1 MLAQSD
7 RDAFGAD
14 LVVIHSVTLPPRL
27 WLFMHSAV
35 YTSDMSS
42 ASSIHASIPATAE
55 TPQRVRAAVVGASG
69 YAGGE
74 TLRLLSAHPGVEV
87 ATVTA
92 HSSAGKHL
100 SEVAPHI
107 DLGHD
112 PVLQETTVETLRGHD
127 VVVLALPHGQS
138 GRISAQLRE
147 EDPSVLV
154 LDLGADHRLES
165 AQEWQDYYHSEH
177 SGTWT
182 YGMPELPLADGTR
195 QRELLRTA
203 REIAVPGCN
212 ATAVTLALAPL
223 VRAGLVDRTALSA
236 VLPVGYSGAGR
247 AAKQH
252 LLFSEASENASP
264 YAVGGSHRHVPEVL
278 QNLRRAT
285 GHEDMRLA
293 FTPVLVPM
301 SRGILAVCTAPVDP
315 GTTAEDLLGALTADY
330 GEEHFLRVLPEGV
343 FPSTA
348 QVVGANTLRIG
359 AAVDARSGQATVISA
374 LDNLVKGTAGAAVQS
389 LNLALGLPETTG
401 LTRTALAP

>member
-1 MLAQSD
+1 MALSSGETSPSQTPATP
-7 RDAFGAD
+7 AGGAD
-14 LVVIHSVTLPPRL
+14 PRRPR
-27 WLFMHSAV
+27 
-35 YTSDMSS
+35 
-42 ASSIHASIPATAE
+42 I
-55 TPQRVRAAVVGASG
+55 AVVGASG

-74 TLRLLSAHPGVEV
+74 TLRLLAGHPGVEV
-87 ATVTA
+87 ATVAA

-112 PVLQETTVETLRGHD
+112 PVLTETSADTLRGHD

-138 GRISAQLRE
+138 GQIAAALRA
-147 EDPSVLV
+147 EDPEVLV

-165 AQEWQDYYHSEH
+165 AQQWSDYYGSEH

-195 QRELLRTA
+195 QRDQLVGA

-212 ATAVTLALAPL
+212 ATAVSLALAPL
-223 VRAGLVDRTALSA
+223 LRAGLLDAERLSA

-252 LLFSEASENASP
+252 LLFSEASGSASP

-285 GHEDMRLA
+285 GRDGQRLA

-301 SRGILAVCTAPVDP
+301 SRGILAVCTAPVAE
-315 GTTAEDLLGALTADY
+315 GTTTADLLAALQADFA
-330 GEEHFLRVLPEGV
+330 EEHFVTVLPEGV
-343 FPSTA
+343 FPSTGEVA
-348 QVVGANTLRIG
+348 GANTLRIG
-359 AAVDARSGQATVISA
+359 ATVDRRSGQATVISA
-374 LDNLVKGTAGAAVQS
+374 LDNLVKGTAGAAIQS
-389 LNLALGLPETTG
+389 LNLALGLPEATG

>member
-1 MLAQSD
+1 MM
-7 RDAFGAD
+7 
-14 LVVIHSVTLPPRL
+14 SVTGDAVRSSLQGDLSVGNSARRPR
-27 WLFMHSAV
+27 V
-35 YTSDMSS
+35 
-42 ASSIHASIPATAE
+42 
-55 TPQRVRAAVVGASG
+55 AVVGASG

-74 TLRLLSAHPGVEV
+74 TLRLLASHPGVEI
-87 ATVTA
+87 ATVAA

-112 PVLQETTVETLRGHD
+112 PVLAETSVDTLRGHD

-138 GRISAQLRE
+138 GQIAAALRA
-147 EDPSVLV
+147 EDPDVLV
-154 LDLGADHRLES
+154 LDLGADHRLENS
-165 AQEWQDYYHSEH
+165 EDWSEYYGSEH

-195 QRELLRTA
+195 QRDLLVGA

-212 ATAVTLALAPL
+212 ATAVSLALAPL
-223 VRAGLVDRTALSA
+223 VRAGLVDAAQLSA

-252 LLFSEASENASP
+252 LMFAEASGNAAP

-285 GHEDMRLA
+285 GETGQRLT

-301 SRGILAVCTAPVDP
+301 SRGILAVCTAPVAE
-315 GTTAEDLLGALTADY
+315 GATTADLLGALQADY
-330 GEEHFLRVLPEGV
+330 ADEHFVTVLPEGV
-343 FPSTA
+343 FPATGE
-348 QVVGANTLRIG
+348 VTGANTLRIG
-359 AAVDARSGQATVISA
+359 AAVDRHSGQATVISA
-374 LDNLVKGTAGAAVQS
+374 LDNLVKGTAGAAIQS
-389 LNLALGLPETTG
+389 MNLALGLPEGTG

>member
-1 MLAQSD
+1 MALNSG
-7 RDAFGAD
+7 DASPSTAAPLGETT
-14 LVVIHSVTLPPRL
+14 HRPR
-27 WLFMHSAV
+27 
-35 YTSDMSS
+35 
-42 ASSIHASIPATAE
+42 I
-55 TPQRVRAAVVGASG
+55 AVVGASG

-74 TLRLLSAHPGVEV
+74 TLRLLAGHPGIEV
-87 ATVTA
+87 ATVAA

-112 PVLQETTVETLRGHD
+112 PVLAETSVDTLRGHD
-127 VVVLALPHGQS
+127 AVVLALPHGQS
-138 GRISAQLRE
+138 GQIAAALRA
-147 EDPSVLV
+147 EDPEVLV

-165 AQEWQDYYHSEH
+165 AEDWSDYYSSEH

-182 YGMPELPLADGTR
+182 YGMPELLLADGTR
-195 QRELLRTA
+195 QRDQLVGA

-212 ATAVTLALAPL
+212 ATAVSLALAPL
-223 VRAGLVDRTALSA
+223 LRAGLLDAERLSA

-252 LLFSEASENASP
+252 LLFSEASGSASP

-285 GHEDMRLA
+285 GRDGQRLA

-301 SRGILAVCTAPVDP
+301 SRGILAVCTAPVDE
-315 GTTAEDLLGALTADY
+315 GTSTADLLAALQADY
-330 GEEHFLRVLPEGV
+330 AEEHFITVLPEGV
-343 FPSTA
+343 FPSTGEVA
-348 QVVGANTLRIG
+348 GANTLRIG
-359 AAVDARSGQATVISA
+359 AAVDHRSGQATVISA
-374 LDNLVKGTAGAAVQS
+374 LDNLVKGTAGAALQS
-389 LNLALGLPETTG
+389 LNLALGLPEATG

>member
-1 MLAQSD
+1 MQP
-7 RDAFGAD
+7 
-14 LVVIHSVTLPPRL
+14 H
-27 WLFMHSAV
+27 V
-35 YTSDMSS
+35 YTSGMALIHGAASPSHEASAGSS
-42 ASSIHASIPATAE
+42 
-55 TPQRVRAAVVGASG
+55 TPRPRVAVVGASG

-74 TLRLLSAHPGVEV
+74 TLRLLADHPGVEV

-92 HSSAGKHL
+92 HSSAGKRL

-112 PVLQETTVETLRGHD
+112 PVLQDTGVETLRGHD

-138 GRISAQLRE
+138 GQIAAALRA
-147 EDPSVLV
+147 EDPDVLV

-165 AQEWQDYYHSEH
+165 AEDWRDYYGSEH

-195 QRELLRTA
+195 QRDLLTGA

-223 VRAGLVDRTALSA
+223 VRAGLLDAAQLSA

-252 LLFSEASENASP
+252 LMFSEASGTAAP
-264 YAVGGSHRHVPEVL
+264 YAVGGTHRHVPEVL

-285 GHEDMRLA
+285 GQDGQKLG

-301 SRGILAVCTAPVDP
+301 SRGILAVCTAPVAE
-315 GTTAEDLLGALTADY
+315 GTTTAGLLDALQADY
-330 GEEHFLRVLPEGV
+330 ADEHFLTVLPEGR
-343 FPSTA
+343 FPATGEVA
-348 QVVGANTLRIG
+348 GANTLRIG
-359 AAVDARSGQATVISA
+359 AAVDHRSGQATVISA
-374 LDNLVKGTAGAAVQS
+374 LDNLVKGTAGAALQS
-389 LNLALGLPETTG
+389 MNLALGLPETTG

>member
-1 MLAQSD
+1 M
-7 RDAFGAD
+7 
-14 LVVIHSVTLPPRL
+14 T
-27 WLFMHSAV
+27 
-35 YTSDMSS
+35 S
-42 ASSIHASIPATAE
+42 ASTASPARTMSDPASRR
-55 TPQRVRAAVVGASG
+55 PRVAVVGASG

-74 TLRLLSAHPGVEV
+74 TLRLLAGHPGVEV

-92 HSSAGKHL
+92 HSSAGRPL

-112 PVLQETTVETLRGHD
+112 PVLQETSVETLRGHD

-138 GRISAQLRE
+138 GAIAAALRA

-165 AQEWQDYYHSEH
+165 AQDWEDYYRSEH

-195 QRELLRTA
+195 QRDLLRDA
-203 REIAVPGCN
+203 HEIAVPGCN
-212 ATAVTLALAPL
+212 ATAVSLALAPV
-223 VRAGLVDRTALSA
+223 VRAGLVDPAALNA

-252 LLFSEASENASP
+252 LLFSEAAGSASP
-264 YAVGGSHRHVPEVL
+264 YAVGGTHRHVPEVL

-285 GHEDMRLA
+285 GTDGQRLT

-301 SRGILAVCTAPVDP
+301 SRGILAVCTARVAE
-315 GTTAEDLLGALTADY
+315 GTTTGDLLDALQRDY
-330 GEEHFLRVLPEGV
+330 AEEHFVTVLPEGA
-343 FPSTA
+343 FPTTGE
-348 QVVGANTLRIG
+348 VTGANTLRIG
-359 AAVDARSGQATVISA
+359 AAVDRRSGQATVISA
-374 LDNLVKGTAGAAVQS
+374 LDNLVKGTAGAALQS

>member
-1 MLAQSD
+1 MM
-7 RDAFGAD
+7 
-14 LVVIHSVTLPPRL
+14 SVTGDAVHSSTQSTSPVGSGAQRPR
-27 WLFMHSAV
+27 V
-35 YTSDMSS
+35 
-42 ASSIHASIPATAE
+42 
-55 TPQRVRAAVVGASG
+55 AVVGASG

-74 TLRLLSAHPGVEV
+74 TLRLLASHPGVEIV
-87 ATVTA
+87 TVTA
-92 HSSAGKHL
+92 HSSAGKPL

-112 PVLQETTVETLRGHD
+112 PVLAETSVDTLRGHD

-138 GRISAQLRE
+138 GQIAAALRA
-147 EDPSVLV
+147 EDPDVLV

-165 AQEWQDYYHSEH
+165 AEDWSEYYGSEH

-195 QRELLRTA
+195 QRDLLVGA

-212 ATAVTLALAPL
+212 ATAVSLALAPL
-223 VRAGLVDRTALSA
+223 VRAGLVDAAQLSA

-252 LLFSEASENASP
+252 LMFAEASGSAAP

-285 GHEDMRLA
+285 GETGQRLT

-301 SRGILAVCTAPVDP
+301 SRGILAVCTAPAAE
-315 GTTAEDLLGALTADY
+315 GTTTADLLGALQGDYAD
-330 GEEHFLRVLPEGV
+330 EHFVTVLPEGV
-343 FPSTA
+343 FPTTGE
-348 QVVGANTLRIG
+348 VTGANTLRIG
-359 AAVDARSGQATVISA
+359 AAVDRHSGQATVISA
-374 LDNLVKGTAGAAVQS
+374 LDNLVKGTAGAAIQS
-389 LNLALGLPETTG
+389 MNLALGLPEGTG

>member
-1 MLAQSD
+1 MLPE
-7 RDAFGAD
+7 GCGVHD
-14 LVVIHSVTLPPRL
+14 LDLRRAN
-27 WLFMHSAV
+27 WLFMHCGV
-35 YTSDMSS
+35 YTSDMTS
-42 ASSIHASIPATAE
+42 ASSSPAHAPAM
-55 TPQRVRAAVVGASG
+55 QNGDSRRRRAAVVGASG

-74 TLRLLSAHPGVEV
+74 TLRLLAGHPEIEV

-92 HSSAGKHL
+92 HSSAGRLL

-112 PVLQETTVETLRGHD
+112 PVLQETSVETLRGHD

-138 GRISAQLRE
+138 GTIAAALRA
-147 EDPSVLV
+147 EDPDVLV

-165 AQEWQDYYHSEH
+165 AEDWAEYYRSEH

-182 YGMPELPLADGTR
+182 YGMPELPLADGTK
-195 QRELLRTA
+195 QRDHLVGA

-212 ATAVTLALAPL
+212 ATAVSLALAPL
-223 VRAGLVDRTALSA
+223 LRAGLLDATRLGA

-252 LLFSEASENASP
+252 LLFSEASGTASP

-285 GHEDMRLA
+285 GQDGQLLT

-301 SRGILAVCTAPVDP
+301 SRGILAVCTAPVP
-315 GTTAEDLLGALTADY
+315 EGATTADLLGALQADY
-330 GEEHFLRVLPEGV
+330 ADEHFVTVLPEGV
-343 FPSTA
+343 FPSTGE
-348 QVVGANTLRIG
+348 VTGANSLRIG
-359 AAVDARSGQATVISA
+359 AAVDRHSGQATVISA
-374 LDNLVKGTAGAAVQS
+374 LDNLVKGTAGAAIQS

>member
-1 MLAQSD
+1 MM
-7 RDAFGAD
+7 
-14 LVVIHSVTLPPRL
+14 SVTADAVHSSTQSTSPVGSGAQRPR
-27 WLFMHSAV
+27 V
-35 YTSDMSS
+35 
-42 ASSIHASIPATAE
+42 
-55 TPQRVRAAVVGASG
+55 AVVGASG

-74 TLRLLSAHPGVEV
+74 TLRLLASHPGVEI

-92 HSSAGKHL
+92 HSSAGKPL

-112 PVLQETTVETLRGHD
+112 PVLAETSVDTLRGHD

-138 GRISAQLRE
+138 GQIAAALRA
-147 EDPSVLV
+147 EDPDVLV

-165 AQEWQDYYHSEH
+165 AEDWGEYYGSEH

-195 QRELLRTA
+195 QRDLLVGA

-212 ATAVTLALAPL
+212 ATAVSLALAPL
-223 VRAGLVDRTALSA
+223 VRAGLVDAAQLSA

-252 LLFSEASENASP
+252 LMFAEASGSAAP

-285 GHEDMRLA
+285 GETGQRLT

-301 SRGILAVCTAPVDP
+301 SRGILAVCTAPAAE
-315 GTTAEDLLGALTADY
+315 GTTTADLLGALQGDYAD
-330 GEEHFLRVLPEGV
+330 EHFVTVLPEGV
-343 FPSTA
+343 FPTTGE
-348 QVVGANTLRIG
+348 VTGANTLRIG
-359 AAVDARSGQATVISA
+359 AAVDRHSGQATVISA
-374 LDNLVKGTAGAAVQS
+374 LDNLVKGTAGAAIQS
-389 LNLALGLPETTG
+389 MNLALGLPEGTG

>member
-1 MLAQSD
+1 MRRS
-7 RDAFGAD
+7 
-14 LVVIHSVTLPPRL
+14 TPRTK
-27 WLFMHSAV
+27 WLIMQTPV
-35 YTSDMSS
+35 YTSGMSS
-42 ASSIHASIPATAE
+42 SHAPDAPATDPIAGRR
-55 TPQRVRAAVVGASG
+55 PRVAVVGASG

-74 TLRLLSAHPGVEV
+74 TLRLLAGHPGVEV

-112 PVLQETTVETLRGHD
+112 PVLAETTVETLRGHD

-138 GRISAQLRE
+138 GQIAAALRA
-147 EDPSVLV
+147 EDPDVLV

-165 AQEWQDYYHSEH
+165 AEDWAEYYLSEH

-195 QRELLRTA
+195 QRDRIIGA

-212 ATAVTLALAPL
+212 ATAVSLALAPL
-223 VRAGLVDRTALSA
+223 VRAGLLDATRLSA

-252 LLFSEASENASP
+252 LLFSEASGSAAP

-285 GHEDMRLA
+285 GSNEHRLT

-301 SRGILAVCTAPVDP
+301 SRGILAVITAPVAE
-315 GTTAEDLLGALTADY
+315 GITTADLLGALQADY
-330 GEEHFLRVLPEGV
+330 ADEHFVTVLPEGV
-343 FPSTA
+343 FPSTGE
-348 QVVGANTLRIG
+348 VTGANTIRIG
-359 AAVDARSGQATVISA
+359 AVVDRRSGQATVISA
-374 LDNLVKGTAGAAVQS
+374 LDNLVKGTAGAAIQS
-389 LNLALGLPETTG
+389 LNLALGMPETTG
-401 LTRTALAP
+401 LSRTALAP

>member
-1 MLAQSD
+1 MM
-7 RDAFGAD
+7 
-14 LVVIHSVTLPPRL
+14 SVTADAVHSSTQSTSPVGSGAQRPR
-27 WLFMHSAV
+27 V
-35 YTSDMSS
+35 
-42 ASSIHASIPATAE
+42 
-55 TPQRVRAAVVGASG
+55 AVVGASG

-74 TLRLLSAHPGVEV
+74 TLRLLASHPGVEIV
-87 ATVTA
+87 TVTA
-92 HSSAGKHL
+92 HSSAGKPL

-112 PVLQETTVETLRGHD
+112 PVLAETSVDTLRGHD

-138 GRISAQLRE
+138 GQIAAALRT
-147 EDPSVLV
+147 EDPDVLV

-165 AQEWQDYYHSEH
+165 AEDWSEYYGSDH

-195 QRELLRTA
+195 QRDLLVGA

-212 ATAVTLALAPL
+212 ATAVSLALAPL
-223 VRAGLVDRTALSA
+223 VRAGLVDAAQLSA

-252 LLFSEASENASP
+252 LMFAEASGSAAP

-285 GHEDMRLA
+285 GETGQRLT

-301 SRGILAVCTAPVDP
+301 SRGILAVCTAPAAE
-315 GTTAEDLLGALTADY
+315 GTTTADLLGALQGDYAD
-330 GEEHFLRVLPEGV
+330 EHFVTVLPEGV
-343 FPSTA
+343 FPTTGE
-348 QVVGANTLRIG
+348 VTGANTLRIG
-359 AAVDARSGQATVISA
+359 AAVDRHSGQATVISA
-374 LDNLVKGTAGAAVQS
+374 LDNLVKGTAGAAIQS
-389 LNLALGLPETTG
+389 MNLALGLPEGTG

>member
-1 MLAQSD
+1 MRAANS
-7 RDAFGAD
+7 AVHHVNTA
-14 LVVIHSVTLPPRL
+14 HPR
-27 WLFMHSAV
+27 WLFMQLAV
-35 YTSDMSS
+35 YTSGMMSESS
-42 ASSIHASIPATAE
+42 ATAPVPATEQAARR
-55 TPQRVRAAVVGASG
+55 PRVAVVGASG

-74 TLRLLSAHPGVEV
+74 TLRLLAGHPGIEV

-92 HSSAGKHL
+92 HSSAGKKL

-112 PVLQETTVETLRGHD
+112 PVLQETGVETLRGHD

-138 GRISAQLRE
+138 GQIAAALRA
-147 EDPSVLV
+147 EDPDVLV

-165 AQEWQDYYHSEH
+165 AEEWEAYYRSEH

-195 QRELLRTA
+195 QREQLRTA

-223 VRAGLVDRTALSA
+223 LRAELLDAGALSA

-252 LLFSEASENASP
+252 LLFSEASGTAAP
-264 YAVGGSHRHVPEVL
+264 YAVGGTHRHIPEVL

-285 GHEDMRLA
+285 GREDARLG

-301 SRGILAVCTAPVDP
+301 SRGILAVCTAPVAEDT
-315 GTTAEDLLGALTADY
+315 TTADLLAALEHDY
-330 GEEHFLRVLPEGV
+330 AGEHFVTVLPEGSA
-343 FPSTA
+343 PATG
-348 QVVGANTLRIG
+348 QVAGANTIRIG

-374 LDNLVKGTAGAAVQS
+374 IDNLVKGTAGAALQS
-389 LNLALGLPETTG
+389 MNLALGLPEATG
-401 LTRTALAP
+401 LSRTALAP

>member
-1 MLAQSD
+1 M
-7 RDAFGAD
+7 
-14 LVVIHSVTLPPRL
+14 T
-27 WLFMHSAV
+27 
-35 YTSDMSS
+35 S
-42 ASSIHASIPATAE
+42 ASTASPAGTMPDPASRR
-55 TPQRVRAAVVGASG
+55 PRVAVVGASG

-74 TLRLLSAHPGVEV
+74 TLRLLAGHPGVEV

-92 HSSAGKHL
+92 HSSAGRPL

-112 PVLQETTVETLRGHD
+112 PVLQETSVETLRGHD

-138 GRISAQLRE
+138 GAIAAALRA

-165 AQEWQDYYHSEH
+165 AQDWEDYYRSEH

-195 QRELLRTA
+195 QRDLLRDA
-203 REIAVPGCN
+203 HEIAVPGCN
-212 ATAVTLALAPL
+212 ATAVSLALAPV
-223 VRAGLVDRTALSA
+223 VRAGLVDPAALNA

-252 LLFSEASENASP
+252 LLFSEAAGSASP
-264 YAVGGSHRHVPEVL
+264 YAVGGTHRHVPEVL

-285 GHEDMRLA
+285 GTDGQRLT

-301 SRGILAVCTAPVDP
+301 SRGILAVCTAPVAE
-315 GTTAEDLLGALTADY
+315 GTTTGDLLDALQRDY
-330 GEEHFLRVLPEGV
+330 AEEHFVTVLPEGV
-343 FPSTA
+343 FPTTGE
-348 QVVGANTLRIG
+348 VTGANTLRIG
-359 AAVDARSGQATVISA
+359 AAVDRRSGQATVISA
-374 LDNLVKGTAGAAVQS
+374 LDNLVKGTAGAALQS

>member
-1 MLAQSD
+1 
-7 RDAFGAD
+7 
-14 LVVIHSVTLPPRL
+14 
-27 WLFMHSAV
+27 
-35 YTSDMSS
+35 
-42 ASSIHASIPATAE
+42 SIPATAE

-92 HSSAGKHL
+92 HSSAGKPL

-112 PVLQETTVETLRGHD
+112 PVLEETTVETLRGHD
-127 VVVLALPHGQS
+127 VV
-138 GRISAQLRE
+138 
-147 EDPSVLV
+147 V

-223 VRAGLVDRTALSA
+223 VRADLVDRTALSA

-264 YAVGGSHRHVPEVL
+264 YAVGGTHRHVPEVL

-285 GHEDMRLA
+285 GHEDTKLG

-315 GTTAEDLLGALTADY
+315 
-330 GEEHFLRVLPEGV
+330 
-343 FPSTA
+343 
-348 QVVGANTLRIG
+348 
-359 AAVDARSGQATVISA
+359 
-374 LDNLVKGTAGAAVQS
+374 
-389 LNLALGLPETTG
+389 
-401 LTRTALAP
+401 

>member
-1 MLAQSD
+1 MQLN
-7 RDAFGAD
+7 
-14 LVVIHSVTLPPRL
+14 
-27 WLFMHSAV
+27 V
-35 YTSDMSS
+35 YTSGMALSS
-42 ASSIHASIPATAE
+42 GETSPSQTPATPAGGAD
-55 TPQRVRAAVVGASG
+55 PRRPRIAVVGASG

-74 TLRLLSAHPGVEV
+74 TLRLLAGHPGVEV
-87 ATVTA
+87 ATVAA

-112 PVLQETTVETLRGHD
+112 PVLTETSADTLRGHD

-138 GRISAQLRE
+138 GQIAAALRA
-147 EDPSVLV
+147 EDPEVLV

-165 AQEWQDYYHSEH
+165 AQQWSDYYGSEH

-195 QRELLRTA
+195 QRDQLVGA

-212 ATAVTLALAPL
+212 ATAVSLALAPL
-223 VRAGLVDRTALSA
+223 LRAGLLDAERLSA

-252 LLFSEASENASP
+252 LLFSEASGSASP

-285 GHEDMRLA
+285 GRDGQRLA

-301 SRGILAVCTAPVDP
+301 SRGILAVCTAPVAE
-315 GTTAEDLLGALTADY
+315 GTTTADLLAALQADFA
-330 GEEHFLRVLPEGV
+330 EEHFVTVLPEGV
-343 FPSTA
+343 FPSTGEVA
-348 QVVGANTLRIG
+348 GANTLRIG
-359 AAVDARSGQATVISA
+359 ATVDRRSGQATVISA
-374 LDNLVKGTAGAAVQS
+374 LDNLVKGTAGAAIQS
-389 LNLALGLPETTG
+389 LNLALGLPEATG